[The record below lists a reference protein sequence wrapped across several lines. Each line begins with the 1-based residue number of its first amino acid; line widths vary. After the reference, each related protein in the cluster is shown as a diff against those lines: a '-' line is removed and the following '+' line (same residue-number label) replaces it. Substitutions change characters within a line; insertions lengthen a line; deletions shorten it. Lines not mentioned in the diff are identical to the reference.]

1 MRIAVALGAGGARG
15 YAHIGV
21 IQVLRE
27 RGFDIVAIAGS
38 SMGALVGGLY
48 AAGKLDAYADWVR
61 TVGQR
66 DVLRLLDPKAGA
78 PGAIRA
84 EKLMAPVRELLHGV
98 RIEQLPLPFTAVAT
112 DLLARRA
119 VWFQRGPVD
128 VAVRAS
134 IAIPPA
140 ITPVMVNGRLLAD
153 GGLMEPVPMAPTII
167 MPADAVVAVCLKTA
181 GADFRPR
188 PAAGESAHPPE
199 PRGRNRPR
207 GTAGLVDQLI
217 SRGGASG
224 DGSGAAD
231 AAAETITTD
240 DGEPGQ
246 LPVNL
251 HVSDVVSLSLEAVR
265 DLLIR
270 YQLASYPPDV
280 LIEVPTGGVR
290 TYEFHRATEMI
301 EIGRRA
307 ALDAIASSPLA

>member
-1 MRIAVALGAGGARG
+1 MRIALALGAGGARG

-21 IQVLRE
+21 VQILEE
-27 RGFDIVAIAGS
+27 RGFDIIAVAGS

-66 DVLRLLDPKAGA
+66 DVLRLLDPRAGA

-84 EKLMAPVRELLHGV
+84 EKLMARVRELLDGV
-98 RIEQLPLPFTAVAT
+98 RIEQLPVPFTAVAT

-134 IAIPPA
+134 IALPPA

-153 GGLMEPVPMAPTII
+153 GGLMEPVPMAPTTT

-188 PAAGESAHPPE
+188 AAAGESAHPPE
-199 PRGRNRPR
+199 PGGRNHPR
-207 GTAGLVDQLI
+207 GPAGLVDQLI
-217 SRGGASG
+217 SRGGPSG

-240 DGEPGQ
+240 DGGPGQ
-246 LPVNL
+246 LPANL
-251 HVSDVVSLSLEAVR
+251 HVSDVISLSLEAVR

-280 LIEVPTGGVR
+280 LIEVPTEAVR

-307 ALDAIASSPLA
+307 ALDALASSPLA

>member
-21 IQVLRE
+21 IQVLQE

-61 TVGQR
+61 TIGQR
-66 DVLRLLDPKAGA
+66 DVLHLLDPKVGA

-84 EKLMAPVRELLHGV
+84 EKVMAGVRDLLEGA
-98 RIEQLPLPFTAVAT
+98 RIEQLPVPFTAVAT

-119 VWFQRGPVD
+119 VWFQHGPVD

-134 IAIPPA
+134 IALPPA

-153 GGLMEPVPMAPTII
+153 GGLMEPLPMAPTTI
-167 MPADAVVAVCLKTA
+167 MPADAVFGVSLK
-181 GADFRPR
+181 GARGNSQPAATVRESTDPHPGQRRGER
-188 PAAGESAHPPE
+188 PASP
-199 PRGRNRPR
+199 
-207 GTAGLVDQLI
+207 
-217 SRGGASG
+217 ASG
-224 DGSGAAD
+224 SAD
-231 AAAETITTD
+231 RMTD
-240 DGEPGQ
+240 DGALGE
-246 LPVNL
+246 LPAGL
-251 HVSDVVSLSLEAVR
+251 RAPDVLSLSLDAVA

-270 YQLASYPPDV
+270 YQLAAYPPDL
-280 LIEVPTGGVR
+280 LIEVPTDAAH

-301 EIGRRA
+301 EVGRRA
-307 ALDAIASSPLA
+307 ALDALASSPFT